1 MVGYAGSKVKVVLL
15 SITDY
20 NAGGTQTQTFGY
32 DNLDRLTS
40 AIASG
45 GGTGG
50 TYSLQNYAYNPDTGN
65 LSSNAGVSYT
75 YGDSAH
81 KHAVTSTSNGN
92 SYGYDQNGN
101 QTTRTVGGI
110 TYTLIYDAE
119 NRLVQIKRGNDVLA
133 TYYYD
138 GDGNRIRTEVGSTIT
153 TYIGSY
159 LEREC
164 IDSTCTMKKYYAAAG
179 QRVALRKGD
188 GTLYFLLTDHLGST
202 AITATSSGGICI
214 FYRYGSGKYRSS

>member
-1 MVGYAGSKVKVVLL
+1 M
-15 SITDY
+15 
-20 NAGGTQTQTFGY
+20 
-32 DNLDRLTS
+32 
-40 AIASG
+40 
-45 GGTGG
+45 
-50 TYSLQNYAYNPDTGN
+50 
-65 LSSNAGVSYT
+65 
-75 YGDSAH
+75 
-81 KHAVTSTSNGN
+81 
-92 SYGYDQNGN
+92 
-101 QTTRTVGGI
+101 GGI

-164 IDSTCTMKKYYAAAG
+164 IDSTCTMKKYYSAAG

-202 AITATSSGGICI
+202 AITATSSGGARCRAEVLSLGWDEVYLWDDADII
-214 FYRYGSGKYRSS
+214 QIHRAAGSRGGVVLLRGEIL